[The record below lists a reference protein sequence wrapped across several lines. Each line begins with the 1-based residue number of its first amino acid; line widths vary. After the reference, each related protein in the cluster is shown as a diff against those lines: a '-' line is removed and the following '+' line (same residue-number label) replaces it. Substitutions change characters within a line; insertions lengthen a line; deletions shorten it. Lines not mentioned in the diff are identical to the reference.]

1 MKRRAPLVLAVVA
14 AVTVAGCVGGGG
26 GGGGEA
32 NEIGPDDPI
41 GQMNETFDGTSDRA
55 ELQQEVDL
63 ILQSYDVEPSDE
75 NRSELGN
82 IVLDVAEDSLVTSE
96 MDVVTCMSNVD
107 PEEEEVEGETKMD
120 KIRSVAEFCA
130 A

>member
-1 MKRRAPLVLAVVA
+1 MKRRTVIVLVVA
-14 AVTVAGCVGGGG
+14 AVTVAGCVGGGE

-55 ELQQEVDL
+55 ELQEEVDL
-63 ILQSYDVEPSDE
+63 ILRSYDVEPTDE

-82 IVLDVAEDSLVTSE
+82 VVLDVTEDSLVTSE

-107 PEEEEVEGETKMD
+107 PDEEEIEGETKMD
-120 KIRSVAEFCA
+120 KIRSVAEFCST
-130 A
+130 

>member
-1 MKRRAPLVLAVVA
+1 MKRRTLLVLAVVA
-14 AVTVAGCVGGGG
+14 VIMIAGCVGGSEGG
-26 GGGGEA
+26 SGEA
-32 NEIGPDDPI
+32 NQIGPDDPI

-63 ILQSYDVEPSDE
+63 ILQSYDVESSDE

-82 IVLDVAEDSLVTSE
+82 MVLDVTEDSLVTSE
-96 MDVVTCMSNVD
+96 MDIITCMSNVD
-107 PEEEEVEGETKMD
+107 PNEEEIEGETKMD

>member
-14 AVTVAGCVGGGG
+14 AVTVAGCVGGG

-63 ILQSYDVEPSDE
+63 ILQSYDVETSDE

>member
-1 MKRRAPLVLAVVA
+1 MKRRTVIVLAVVA
-14 AVTVAGCVGGGG
+14 AVTVAGCVGGGE

-55 ELQQEVDL
+55 ELQEEVDL
-63 ILQSYDVEPSDE
+63 ILRSYDMEPTDE

-82 IVLDVAEDSLVTSE
+82 VVLDVTEDSLVTSE
-96 MDVVTCMSNVD
+96 MDIVTCMSNVD
-107 PEEEEVEGETKMD
+107 PDEEEIEGETKMD
-120 KIRSVAEFCA
+120 KIRSVAEFCST
-130 A
+130 

>member
-1 MKRRAPLVLAVVA
+1 
-14 AVTVAGCVGGGG
+14 
-26 GGGGEA
+26 
-32 NEIGPDDPI
+32 
-41 GQMNETFDGTSDRA
+41 
-55 ELQQEVDL
+55 
-63 ILQSYDVEPSDE
+63 
-75 NRSELGN
+75 
-82 IVLDVAEDSLVTSE
+82 